1 MATDPQERAILIT
14 HLTPQRW
21 PMLQTLSYTPGFD
34 PPLNQFAMETS
45 GFEGTSTLVS
55 VGHLGCMHL
64 EKTVIQII
72 SKISLHIETYRH
84 TEKFPLWGDICSDFI
99 SSDLFGGRGEEN
111 RPHSSVEIWAP
122 ATWPVS
128 FGTVIWPLLYIDPVR
143 RSHGVGGGRGGKR
156 MLESKKQSAVEL
168 IYLKKRRFE
177 FSQSNCGF
185 FFFSLLLHI
194 SDELC
199 LSSFQ
204 TVRAQKGRNWV

>member
-1 MATDPQERAILIT
+1 MQTKTDATEIPFLPQLPYHTLCPHVSEPCSSYDRNGITGNLEWIVPNGYRSSGEGNSDHSSDTTEMAHATNSFL
-14 HLTPQRW
+14 HSWVWL
-21 PMLQTLSYTPGFD
+21 
-34 PPLNQFAMETS
+34 PLNQFVMETS

-143 RSHGVGGGRGGKR
+143 RSHGGGRR
-156 MLESKKQSAVEL
+156 
-168 IYLKKRRFE
+168 
-177 FSQSNCGF
+177 
-185 FFFSLLLHI
+185 
-194 SDELC
+194 
-199 LSSFQ
+199 
-204 TVRAQKGRNWV
+204 